1 MMVLFYILSKF
12 LKIFR
17 NIYLCRQTLTW
28 KWFSRLKIR
37 AFLVQYTSMMMH
49 RAKTTNDVLYI
60 CNLNAVKFKVM
71 SNLWRSMNF
80 FGFLGFFFLII
91 YFSFKV
97 YVFSFFKNWY
107 SNISISCSVL
117 KINDQCVK
125 VTRFPPILTS
135 K

>member
-80 FGFLGFFFLII
+80 LGFLGGFLII

-97 YVFSFFKNWY
+97 YFLLNWY

-125 VTRFPPILTS
+125 VTRFPPMFNF
-135 K
+135 